1 MFYSCFFNQETSL
14 GPHIASATWT
24 TCAAGI
30 WRMYYYLAV
39 SRRVSFEEQGGDGPV
54 TSKTRLQNSLGIL
67 GCLGKMMGTWWFT
80 KWFLG
85 VLKNL
90 LEIVHDKPWGPMGAH
105 WASIVSWST
114 GRTDWWQT
122 VVLPGRPRISR
133 DAPARSSYTN
143 HLDMSGSRQLESGL
157 CAVHTDPRCDWT
169 TWKLLEML
177 KDVQSSTFRW
187 LEGSF
192 SGQFCRHLPDFYV
205 FFLAAMCGWNVSSS
219 SSNVRICC
227 VLQPPNIKTIKMFI
241 VPSFKMFTGVPH
253 KIKQWFTGWDIYIF
267 LLHSFEMFR
276 MHPGV

>member
-1 MFYSCFFNQETSL
+1 MKHWTTKWLREASSPGHWKRWLPTGAPVYDSVQLVNITLWFMYIWFMLLLISSKYVLFIFFNQETSL

-80 KWFLG
+80 TWFFG

-122 VVLPGRPRISR
+122 VVLPLTPDLERRT
-133 DAPARSSYTN
+133 RSEQLNES
-143 HLDMSGSRQLESGL
+143 SGH
-157 CAVHTDPRCDWT
+157 V
-169 TWKLLEML
+169 
-177 KDVQSSTFRW
+177 W
-187 LEGSF
+187 L
-192 SGQFCRHLPDFYV
+192 
-205 FFLAAMCGWNVSSS
+205 
-219 SSNVRICC
+219 
-227 VLQPPNIKTIKMFI
+227 
-241 VPSFKMFTGVPH
+241 
-253 KIKQWFTGWDIYIF
+253 
-267 LLHSFEMFR
+267 
-276 MHPGV
+276 